1 MTCFRTAK
9 LLVVLVLAVTALN
22 AQVAGRLS
30 GSVVDPTGAVIPGAT
45 VNVYVAG
52 GKEPV
57 LQGHTNEAGLFL
69 FIAVRPETYDVGV
82 EARGFGK
89 SMIRGVKISPI
100 SENELPPIR
109 MEVLSTSQSVEVTAE
124 VEAVNTT
131 NAEVSTTITN
141 QQVQNLPVL
150 GRQVSSLFATLPG
163 VSAGS
168 GTTSVNGLRSS
179 FSNVTLDGI
188 NIQDNFIRTNGLDYM
203 PMRPTI
209 DQVAEITVS
218 TSNEAASIGGGA
230 SQFILSTKAG
240 TNAYHGAV
248 YWYNRNDYLGAND
261 WFNNAY
267 GVPKSRVNLN
277 QPGAALG
284 GHIIKDKLFFYVNYE
299 LYRNKATSPQTRT
312 VLSDN
317 AKNGLYTYNG
327 TTTVNLFNL
336 RSFTVDPTVKAMLP
350 LLPGKNAPGG
360 DGVNTFGYRFNA
372 RANEFRDQFVYRGD
386 YYINSKNSITGTYNH
401 IKNPTDRPD
410 VSATTYDFI
419 PQITNSIQNTVLSLA
434 WRWTA
439 TPTLTN
445 ELRFGFA
452 RTKGNFDDSNA
463 YPKQL
468 VAGLLFSS
476 PVNTFLAQGRQTN
489 SYPIQSNANWSKGKH
504 QISFGVQYQ
513 LINTVPFNDAGIVP
527 TYTLGISSANQALA
541 LTAADMPGIKSADLS
556 RANSLYADLAGIIS
570 SASQTFNVTSTT
582 SGFVP
587 GATNKRE
594 LSYSTYAG
602 YVQDN
607 WRVRPNL
614 TLNLGMR
621 YEYWTPLDEKNGLYL
636 APRFEPA
643 GLQATL
649 LDPNAVLDFIGGPSG
664 RPFYNADKN
673 NFAPNVGFAWSP
685 MGENKLT
692 IRGGYMLAYVNDNV
706 ITTIRNSVAT
716 SSGLSFG
723 NSLLNQTAFLTGPP
737 TVPSP
742 TYKVPRTLA
751 DNYAITKTSA
761 TGMPDPNLVTP
772 YIHQWNFT
780 LQQEIKGVVFSA
792 HYIGNKGSKLLR
804 GVDYNQILYNANGFL
819 ADFKRAQSNASLSEA
834 AGSGYI
840 GAYNAAIPG
849 SQVLTVFPLL
859 ASGGNITS
867 AGSVNNS
874 TYLRQGRIGE
884 LANQYM
890 TLGQN
895 GPVNFYTN
903 PNVQGA
909 NGIVNSGSSIFHS
922 VQFEAT
928 KRTRAGLQMQFSYTF
943 GKGLSNASGDGQT
956 NFEPLLDNANPGL
969 EWARTPYDIRHV
981 IKANYYYE
989 FPFGKGKHWSGGR
1002 VVNAVAGGWAIS
1014 GIWSYQSG
1022 SPYSMLSGIGT
1033 LNRDARSTSTN
1044 TANTNMTMAQLAPL
1058 TTGIWKQGDGTV
1070 TFVNPS
1076 IIGPDGSAAAQ
1087 FGSAAFAGQAFYNP
1101 PAGTL
1106 GQLQRRAFSGPWLWS
1121 WDASVKKSVKFGERV
1136 SLDLHFDAFN
1146 FMNHPTFYVY
1156 PQGGDYGYTGYN
1168 SINGT
1173 TFGQV
1178 DSMQFAPRIL
1188 QIGAYIK
1195 F

>member
-45 VNVYVAG
+45 VNVYVPG

-82 EARGFGK
+82 EAQGFGK

-131 NAEVSTTITN
+131 NAEVATTITN

-163 VSAGS
+163 VSYGS
-168 GTTSVNGLRSS
+168 DTTSVNGLPST

-248 YWYNRNDYLGAND
+248 YWYNRNDFLAAND

-267 GVPKSRVNLN
+267 GTTRSRVNLN

-299 LYRNKATSPQTRT
+299 LYRNKKTTPTTRT
-312 VLSDN
+312 TLSDN
-317 AKNGLYTYNG
+317 AKNGLFTYNG
-327 TTTVNLFNL
+327 TTTANIFSL
-336 RSFTVDPTVKAMLP
+336 RTFTADPTVKAMLP
-350 LLPGKNAPGG
+350 LLPKGNAPGG
-360 DGVNTFGYRFNA
+360 DGVNTLGYRFNA
-372 RANEFRDQFVYRGD
+372 RGNEFRDQFVYRGD

-401 IKNPTDRPD
+401 ISNPTDRPD
-410 VSATTYDFI
+410 AGTFYDFI
-419 PQITNSIQNTVLSLA
+419 PPVSNTIKNTVLSLA

-452 RTKGNFDDSNA
+452 RTMGNFNDSNT

-468 VAGLLFSS
+468 VGGLVFSN
-476 PVNTFLAQGRQTN
+476 PVNTFLQQGRQTN
-489 SYPIQSNANWSKGKH
+489 NYPLQSNANWSKGRH
-504 QISFGVQYQ
+504 QISFGLQYQ
-513 LINTVPFNDAGIVP
+513 LLNTVPFNDAGIVP
-527 TYTLGISSANQALA
+527 TYNLGISSANQALA
-541 LTAADMPGIKSADLS
+541 LTAADLPGIKSADLT
-556 RANSLYADLAGIIS
+556 RANSLYANLAGLITT
-570 SASQTFNVTSTT
+570 ATQTFNVTSTT

-602 YVQDN
+602 YLQDN

-614 TLNLGMR
+614 TLNLGVR

-636 APRFEPA
+636 APRLENNDVK
-643 GLQATL
+643 ATL

-664 RPFYNADKN
+664 RPFYNGDKN

-692 IRGGYMLAYVNDNV
+692 IRAGYMLAFVNDNV

-723 NSLLNQTAFLTGPP
+723 NTLSNQTGFLTGPP
-737 TVPSP
+737 VIPAP
-742 TYKVPRTLA
+742 TYQVPRTLA
-751 DNYAITKTSA
+751 TNYAITKTSA

-772 YIHQWNFT
+772 YIHQWNLT

-792 HYIGNKGSKLLR
+792 HYVGNKGSKLLR

-819 ADFKRAQSNASLSEA
+819 ADFQRAQSNASLSET
-834 AGSGYI
+834 AGKGYI
-840 GAYNAAIPG
+840 GAYNAAVPG

-859 ASGGNITS
+859 VSGGNITS

-890 TLGQN
+890 VLGQN
-895 GPVNFYTN
+895 GPVSFYTN

-909 NGIVNSGSSIFHS
+909 NAIVNSGSSIFHS

-928 KRTRAGLQMQFSYTF
+928 KRTRAGLQVQFSYTF
-943 GKGLSNASGDGQT
+943 GKGLSNQSGDAQT
-956 NFEPLLDNANPGL
+956 NFEPLLDNANPNL

-989 FPFGKGKHWSGGR
+989 LPFGKGKKWSGGR
-1002 VVNAVAGGWAIS
+1002 IMNAVAGGWAIS
-1014 GIWSYQSG
+1014 GIWNYQSG
-1022 SPYSMLSGIGT
+1022 VPYSILSGNGT
-1033 LNRDARSTSTN
+1033 LNRDARSAATN
-1044 TANTNMTMAQLAPL
+1044 TANVNMTMAQLTPL
-1058 TTGIWKQGDGTV
+1058 TSGIWKQGDGTV

-1076 IIGPDGSAAAQ
+1076 IISGGAGANQ
-1087 FGSAAFAGQAFYNP
+1087 FGSAAFAGQAFFNP
-1101 PAGTL
+1101 GAGTV
-1106 GQLQRRAFSGPWLWS
+1106 GGLQRRAFSGPWLWS

-1146 FMNHPTFYVY
+1146 FMNHPTFGLY
-1156 PQGGDYGYTGYN
+1156 PSSAGDYGYNGYN
-1168 SINGT
+1168 SINST

-1178 DSMQFAPRIL
+1178 DYMQNDSRVL
-1188 QIGAYIK
+1188 QIGAYLK